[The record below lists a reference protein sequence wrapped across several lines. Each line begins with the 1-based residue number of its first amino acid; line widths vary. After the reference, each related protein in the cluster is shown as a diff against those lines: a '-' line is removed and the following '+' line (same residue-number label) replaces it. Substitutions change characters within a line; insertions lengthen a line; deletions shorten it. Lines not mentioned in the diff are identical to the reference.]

1 MSFKKFRE
9 FSHKTGLMSA
19 FVAFVA
25 ISVGAMSAT
34 PVHAVQY
41 RFGDVDVQIDNIVSF
56 GLSMRT
62 ASRELGLLPARNGGT
77 NKDNTLGVDLVALTS
92 GTAPELVAYRTEAG
106 TLADAEKALADN
118 TDDTKTAELTTAR
131 NNAKTASE
139 AAFVTALTAVCGTA
153 SNLSA
158 AAQAAGTFCLYDN
171 TGLGLAQA
179 GLTEDYNYDGSINTD
194 DGRLNFDKDDLI
206 GGTFKVTTELEAQT
220 GDFTFFARINA
231 FYDAVLAD
239 DSNFARSEPLKNAN
253 RAQVYDIDMLDFY
266 VDWSSEVAN
275 LPFTLRAGRQ
285 VINWGEAT
293 FILGG
298 NSVFNPI
305 SVPAFRRP
313 GSEIKE
319 ALLPVMA
326 IYGSLSLPYDLTLEA
341 YAGGWDSYDIDP
353 SGGPFANSDAFEPG
367 SGEGGNGARSYVGS
381 GAYSGSNRRNCDA
394 VSSGGVTALFGS
406 VFDEV
411 FGECGTDNPVH
422 FLYNAASGGP
432 NALGLVEKSR
442 QNIKNI
448 VKGGPAFD
456 AEGPTI
462 VLGDTDFLVRAD
474 DNDPSDDGN
483 YGISLRWYA
492 ENLNSTEFA
501 IYYQNYTSRIPY
513 AATIAYNPVTGPNV
527 TNPNASSTLRGGT
540 AGGCVG
546 NYDALRASSVDAT
559 NANKLDTATNAAIPL
574 TDLLGN
580 GFRRERAADVYVKD
594 PTGIDAHLRSKL
606 ATYAADGTAT
616 LTDAGKAMATSAAL
630 SYLANTGDFARN
642 ANGQLVDA
650 AGGVLTIAD
659 GVVVDSSGN
668 PVTDSTKMRQ
678 PLAINPATD
687 FATYLGNPTAS
698 TPLATKVNGISTAFQ
713 AALKAN
719 LEAEKVAGVD
729 GEMHHTLGNGYA
741 IGCLGVLAQAVGSGG
756 TLLPTG
762 ANTIATRYQIGL
774 TAQYPEDIEVYGLS
788 FNTTAFGWGVQGEI
802 AYRDSMPLQL
812 DTDALSI
819 AAIAASCA
827 WENFSNTGDRFY
839 GGQTIASTCSNHGVN
854 GTVFDGYVREE
865 VYNIDIGTTATFT
878 RSNPMVSALGAD
890 LGVFLTELGYV
901 NVPDAE
907 DYTVSN
913 ADALTNG
920 VPRLANQCTS
930 GSDLPLGGV
939 FGLDPRGPLDGN
951 NALDPTKPT
960 EMCRPTKESSG
971 IVLFGYLQY
980 NNVFGSAI
988 GLRPTF
994 AYQRGIDG
1002 RSPSPAGSFIE
1013 DNESLS
1019 LSVTAEYQAKWT
1031 ASLGYTMYDGDVLY
1045 NRNIDRDYLSA
1056 SVSYAF

>member
-9 FSHKTGLMSA
+9 ISHKTGLMSA

-56 GLSMRT
+56 GMSLRT
-62 ASRELGLLPARNGGT
+62 ASRELALLPARNGGSR
-77 NKDNTLGVDLVALTS
+77 KDGTIGLDLVRYLGTTPGGMLAGVSAKTGDTIKARLAARDA
-92 GTAPELVAYRTEAG
+92 GTARDMAQTAYDTAKAAADADPTDT
-106 TLADAEKALADN
+106 TLA
-118 TDDTKTAELTTAR
+118 TAATTAMSALTTAM
-131 NNAKTASE
+131 NTFTTAEE
-139 AAFVTALTAVCGTA
+139 AVATAVTAQETAETAYGAAVAEEHRLAAAGTPSAAWVAALGCGDA
-153 SNLSA
+153 SNLSGH
-158 AAQAAGTFCLYDN
+158 AQRADSAVVGAAGSHCVYGN
-171 TGLGLAQA
+171 TGVSLA
-179 GLTEDYNYDGSINTD
+179 GLTEDYNYDASINTD

-326 IYGSLSLPYDLTLEA
+326 IYGSLSLPYDLTVEA

-353 SGGPFANSDAFEPG
+353 GGGPFANSDSFEPG
-367 SGEGGNGARSYVGS
+367 SGKGGNGPRTYVGS
-381 GAYSGSNRRNCDA
+381 GAYSGDNRRNCDA
-394 VSSGGVTALFGS
+394 AATGNEIVTQAYGA
-406 VFDEV
+406 VFNEV
-411 FGECGTDNPVH
+411 FGDCKNTNLH
-422 FLYNAASGGP
+422 YLHNAASGGP
-432 NALGLVEKSR
+432 NALGFVEQSR
-442 QNIKNI
+442 QEYFNV
-448 VKGGPAFD
+448 VKAGRDEAG
-456 AEGPTI
+456 
-462 VLGDTDFLVRAD
+462 VKLGDTGFLVRAD

-501 IYYQNYTSRIPY
+501 VYYQNYTSRIPY
-513 AATIAYNPVTGPNV
+513 AATIAYTPVAGPNV
-527 TNPNASSTLRGGT
+527 TNPNSSSTSRGAT
-540 AGGCVG
+540 ATGCAISFAASTGRYLGAVAATPSG
-546 NYDALRASSVDAT
+546 DTPPTFASIAGFVRPRVTDANDKPV
-559 NANKLDTATNAAIPL
+559 DTAL
-574 TDLLGN
+574 DEV
-580 GFRRERAADVYVKD
+580 RVDD
-594 PTGIDAHLRSKL
+594 PTGVVAQARKDIFETSAVLDPITTLAATNL
-606 ATYAADGTAT
+606 ATKLTGLKADGTLAGLGVSDAT
-616 LTDAGKAMATSAAL
+616 ADLIIAQAT
-630 SYLANTGDFARN
+630 
-642 ANGQLVDA
+642 
-650 AGGVLTIAD
+650 
-659 GVVVDSSGN
+659 
-668 PVTDSTKMRQ
+668 
-678 PLAINPATD
+678 
-687 FATYLGNPTAS
+687 
-698 TPLATKVNGISTAFQ
+698 
-713 AALKAN
+713 KAN
-719 LEAEKVAGVD
+719 LDAIVAEAAKDALDNTVAQGIS
-729 GEMHHTLGNGYA
+729 LGCA
-741 IGCLGVLAQAVGSGG
+741 ATMAQATGGSF
-756 TLLPTG
+756 LPTG
-762 ANTIATRYQIGL
+762 ASNIVTRYQIGL

-788 FNTTAFGWGVQGEI
+788 FNTTLLGWGVQGEI
-802 AYRDSMPLQL
+802 AYRDAMPLQL

-819 AAIAASCA
+819 QAIAASCA
-827 WENFSNTGDRFY
+827 WENFSAVATTYY
-839 GGQTIASTCSNHGVN
+839 GLQTLDSTCSNHGVN
-854 GTVFDGYVREE
+854 GTVYDGFVREK

-878 RSNPMVSALGAD
+878 RSNPAVSALGAD

-901 NVPDAE
+901 NVPNAE
-907 DYTVSN
+907 DYRTG
-913 ADALTNG
+913 A
-920 VPRLANQCTS
+920 RLANQCTS
-930 GSDLPLGGV
+930 GSDLPLGAV
-939 FGLDPRGPLDGN
+939 FALDPRTSD
-951 NALDPTKPT
+951 A
-960 EMCRPTKESSG
+960 CRPTEESSG

-1045 NRNIDRDYLSA
+1045 NRNVDRDYLSA

>member
-9 FSHKTGLMSA
+9 ISHKTGLMSA

-62 ASRELGLLPARNGGT
+62 ASRELALLPARNGGSR
-77 NKDNTLGVDLVALTS
+77 KDNTLGVDLAILGAYGAAFATEATTV
-92 GTAPELVAYRTEAG
+92 GTAQA
-106 TLADAEKALADN
+106 TLAAAQKALADN
-118 TDDTKTAELTTAR
+118 TDDGQTATLTAAVKTAEGALATAQ
-131 NNAKTASE
+131 
-139 AAFVTALTAVCGTA
+139 TALLAKQAEPEVAGLLAAANDCGTNSNPSAYAQSIGSHCMFDNTAV
-153 SNLSA
+153 SA
-158 AAQAAGTFCLYDN
+158 AGR
-171 TGLGLAQA
+171 
-179 GLTEDYNYDGSINTD
+179 TELYNYDGSINTD

-220 GDFTFFARINA
+220 GDFTFFARVNA

-239 DSNFARSEPLKNAN
+239 DSNFARSAPLKNAN

-353 SGGPFANSDAFEPG
+353 GGGPFANSDSFELG
-367 SGEGGNGARSYVGS
+367 SGDIDTNLGSSGNGARSYVGS
-381 GAYSGSNRRNCDA
+381 GAYTGSNRRNCLA
-394 VSSGGVTALFGS
+394 ASSDNGVTALFGS

-411 FGECGTDNPVH
+411 YGTCGAENNDVH
-422 FLYNAASGGP
+422 FQNP
-432 NALGLVEKSR
+432 NELGFVERSR

-462 VLGDTDFLVRAD
+462 VLGDTDFLRRAD

-513 AATIAYNPVTGPNV
+513 AATVAYNPVTGPNV
-527 TNPNASSTLRGGT
+527 ATPTNSSTLRGGT

-559 NANKLDTATNAAIPL
+559 NANKLDTAGTAIPL

-630 SYLANTGDFARN
+630 SYLANTDDFARN

-678 PLAINPATD
+678 PLAINPGTD
-687 FATYLGNPTAS
+687 FDTYRDNPSAS
-698 TPLATKVNGISTAFQ
+698 TALATKVNGISTAFQ

-741 IGCLGVLAQAVGSGG
+741 IGCLSVLAQTVGSGG
-756 TLLPTG
+756 ALLPTG
-762 ANTIATRYQIGL
+762 ASTIATRYQIGL
-774 TAQYPEDIEVYGLS
+774 VAQYPEDIEVYGLS

-812 DTDALSI
+812 DTDALPI

-827 WENFSNTGDRFY
+827 WENFSNTGDLFY
-839 GGQTIASTCSNHGVN
+839 AGQTIASTCSNHGVN
-854 GTVFDGYVREE
+854 GTVFDGFVREE

-901 NVPDAE
+901 NVPNAE
-907 DYTVSN
+907 DYWTG
-913 ADALTNG
+913 T
-920 VPRLANQCTS
+920 RLANQCTS
-930 GSDLPLGGV
+930 GSDLPLGSV
-939 FGLDPRGPLDGN
+939 FALDPRT
-951 NALDPTKPT
+951 AA
-960 EMCRPTKESSG
+960 ECRPTEESSG

-1045 NRNIDRDYLSA
+1045 NRNVDRDYLSA

>member
-9 FSHKTGLMSA
+9 ISHKTGLMSA

-62 ASRELGLLPARNGGT
+62 ASRETSLLPARNGGSR
-77 NKDNTLGVDLVALTS
+77 KDSTIGLDLIRL
-92 GTAPELVAYRTEAG
+92 AG
-106 TLADAEKALADN
+106 TGFEAAIATETAAVITAQQGLAGAQKALDDN
-118 TDDTKTAELTTAR
+118 TDDAQTATLTAAVATAAGALKTAQ
-131 NNAKTASE
+131 
-139 AAFVTALTAVCGTA
+139 TALTAKIVSDEAQTAAAPARICGTA
-153 SNLSA
+153 TDISA
-158 AAQAAGTFCLYDN
+158 HAQTIGVGATASHCVY
-171 TGLGLAQA
+171 GLPGVSKAGLAE
-179 GLTEDYNYDGSINTD
+179 LYNYDGSINTD

-220 GDFTFFARINA
+220 GDFTFFARVNA

-326 IYGSLSLPYDLTLEA
+326 IYGSLSLPYDLTVEA

-353 SGGPFANSDAFEPG
+353 GGGPFANSDAFEPG
-367 SGEGGNGARSYVGS
+367 SGWGGNGARTYVGS
-381 GAYSGSNRRNCDA
+381 GAYSGSNRRNCLAHTSTNAATKAYGD
-394 VSSGGVTALFGS
+394 VFKS
-406 VFDEV
+406 VFED
-411 FGECGTDNPVH
+411 CDNELTPH
-422 FLYNAASGGP
+422 FLNNVASGGP
-432 NALGLVEKSR
+432 NELGFVERSR
-442 QNIKNI
+442 QAYANVVRADILDGDGN
-448 VKGGPAFD
+448 VLVAKG
-456 AEGPTI
+456 TR
-462 VLGDTDFLVRAD
+462 LGDTDFLARVD

-501 IYYQNYTSRIPY
+501 VYYQNYTSRIPY
-513 AATIAYNPVTGPNV
+513 AATVAYTPLVGPNV
-527 TNPNASSTLRGGT
+527 TNPNSSSTLRGATAQGCALAFTSNVAAHLGAVKAATT
-540 AGGCVG
+540 AGTTPPTFAASFVR
-546 NYDALRASSVDAT
+546 DASLAKVT
-559 NANKLDTATNAAIPL
+559 IN
-574 TDLLGN
+574 
-580 GFRRERAADVYVKD
+580 D
-594 PTGIDAHLRSKL
+594 PTGVGKAVREDIYEDATLSASLAGDATTGLAAQL
-606 ATYAADGTAT
+606 ATLNKPNPANPGAVSDLFG
-616 LTDAGKAMATSAAL
+616 AL
-630 SYLANTGDFARN
+630 V
-642 ANGQLVDA
+642 Q
-650 AGGVLTIAD
+650 GGVAPADAPDIISFTLAEAAKATTIPGIITSSVADSLDDTIA
-659 GVVVDSSGN
+659 
-668 PVTDSTKMRQ
+668 Q
-678 PLAINPATD
+678 
-687 FATYLGNPTAS
+687 
-698 TPLATKVNGISTAFQ
+698 GI
-713 AALKAN
+713 
-719 LEAEKVAGVD
+719 G
-729 GEMHHTLGNGYA
+729 
-741 IGCLGVLAQAVGSGG
+741 IGCVGVLAQATGG
-756 TLLPTG
+756 ALMPTG
-762 ANTIATRYQIGL
+762 ASTTATRYQIGL

-788 FNTTAFGWGVQGEI
+788 FNTTLLGWGVQGEI
-802 AYRDSMPLQL
+802 AYRDNMPLQL

-819 AAIAASCA
+819 QAIAASCA
-827 WENFSNTGDRFY
+827 WENFAAVANIYY
-839 GGQTIASTCSNHGVN
+839 GLQTLKSTCSNHSEN
-854 GTVFDGYVREE
+854 GTVFDGFVREE

-878 RSNPMVSALGAD
+878 RSNPVVSALRAD

-901 NVPDAE
+901 NVPNAE
-907 DYTVSN
+907 DYKTG
-913 ADALTNG
+913 A
-920 VPRLANQCTS
+920 RLANQCTS
-930 GSDLPLGGV
+930 GSDLPLGAV
-939 FGLDPRGPLDGN
+939 FALDPRTAD
-951 NALDPTKPT
+951 A
-960 EMCRPTKESSG
+960 CRPTEESSG

>member
-9 FSHKTGLMSA
+9 ISHKTGLMSA

-62 ASRELGLLPARNGGT
+62 ASRELALLPARNGGT
-77 NKDNTLGVDLVALTS
+77 RKDLTPGVDLIRLGGYAATFATEATAV
-92 GTAPELVAYRTEAG
+92 GTAQTA
-106 TLADAEKALADN
+106 LAAAQKALADN
-118 TDDTKTAELTTAR
+118 TDDGQAATLAAAVTTAEGALATAQAALV
-131 NNAKTASE
+131 AKQGSDASL
-139 AAFVTALTAVCGTA
+139 AALALALDCGTA
-153 SNLSA
+153 TDLSDHA
-158 AAQAAGTFCLYDN
+158 KTVGVGVAGSHCTYGQSDVS
-171 TGLGLAQA
+171 GA
-179 GLTEDYNYDGSINTD
+179 GLSELYNYDGSINTD

-220 GDFTFFARINA
+220 GDFTFFARFNA

-326 IYGSLSLPYDLTLEA
+326 IYGSLSLPYDLTVEA
-341 YAGGWDSYDIDP
+341 YVGGWDSYDIDP
-353 SGGPFANSDAFEPG
+353 GGGPFANSDSFEVG
-367 SGEGGNGARSYVGS
+367 SGEGGNGARTYVGS
-381 GAYSGSNRRNCDA
+381 GAYSGDNRRNCDA
-394 VSSGGVTALFGS
+394 ASSGNDVTALYGTA
-406 VFDEV
+406 FDNV
-411 FGECGTDNPVH
+411 YGTCDTEDYTPH
-422 FLYNAASGGP
+422 FLHNAASGGP
-432 NALGLVEKSR
+432 NALGFVEQSR
-442 QNIKNI
+442 QRYTNTVVAGRDEAGVI
-448 VKGGPAFD
+448 
-456 AEGPTI
+456 
-462 VLGDTDFLVRAD
+462 LGDTGFLVRAD

-501 IYYQNYTSRIPY
+501 VYYQNYTSRIPY
-513 AATIAYNPVTGPNV
+513 AATIAYQPVVGPNV
-527 TNPNASSTLRGGT
+527 TNPNASSVTRGATAAGCGGT
-540 AGGCVG
+540 YAASGNFINNADTLGIYAKDITGVGKELERLLTFNDEGEASGIVGTDVVVNGEVTGRTYTVTANSKADEFLDAAFANATAAGVVHLTDPDSDPATAAVPVAITK
-546 NYDALRASSVDAT
+546 NNLR
-559 NANKLDTATNAAIPL
+559 
-574 TDLLGN
+574 DLLG
-580 GFRRERAADVYVKD
+580 AALDLPKD
-594 PTGIDAHLRSKL
+594 ADGNSSLAASAIVGCM
-606 ATYAADGTAT
+606 ATYAQATAG
-616 LTDAGKAMATSAAL
+616 L
-630 SYLANTGDFARN
+630 
-642 ANGQLVDA
+642 
-650 AGGVLTIAD
+650 
-659 GVVVDSSGN
+659 
-668 PVTDSTKMRQ
+668 
-678 PLAINPATD
+678 
-687 FATYLGNPTAS
+687 
-698 TPLATKVNGISTAFQ
+698 
-713 AALKAN
+713 
-719 LEAEKVAGVD
+719 
-729 GEMHHTLGNGYA
+729 
-741 IGCLGVLAQAVGSGG
+741 
-756 TLLPTG
+756 LLPTG
-762 ANTIATRYQIGL
+762 ASSIVTRYQIGL

-802 AYRDSMPLQL
+802 AYRDSMPLQV

-819 AAIAASCA
+819 QAIAASCA
-827 WENFSNTGDRFY
+827 WENFNAAAAQY
-839 GGQTIASTCSNHGVN
+839 YALQTLESTCGDFNK
-854 GTVFDGYVREE
+854 VFDGFVREK

-878 RSNPMVSALGAD
+878 RSNPVVSALGAD

-901 NVPDAE
+901 NVPNAE
-907 DYTVSN
+907 DYTVPNAQAVPAFGASSRVKRLSN
-913 ADALTNG
+913 L
-920 VPRLANQCTS
+920 CSS
-930 GSDLPLGGV
+930 GTDLPLGGV
-939 FGLDPRGPLDGN
+939 FALDPRGPLAN
-951 NALDPTKPT
+951 NAQDHTKPT
-960 EMCRPTKESSG
+960 EMCRPTEESSG

-1045 NRNIDRDYLSA
+1045 NRNVDRDYLSA